1 MLHSALKS
9 GDNITVKTYNVF
21 GYSVFNGHVNF
32 VKGGTFI
39 LSYFDNYF
47 NKQDKITFEG
57 YKLKGETS
65 DGYMLENRNALGE
78 TKTIEIIF

>member
-1 MLHSALKS
+1 MLHSILKP
-9 GDNITVKTYNVF
+9 GDNITVKTYNTF
-21 GYSVFNGHVNF
+21 GYSLFNGYVNF

-47 NKQDKITFEG
+47 HKQDKISFEG
-57 YKLKGETS
+57 YKVKKETT
-65 DGYMLENRNALGE
+65 DGYILENRNASGE